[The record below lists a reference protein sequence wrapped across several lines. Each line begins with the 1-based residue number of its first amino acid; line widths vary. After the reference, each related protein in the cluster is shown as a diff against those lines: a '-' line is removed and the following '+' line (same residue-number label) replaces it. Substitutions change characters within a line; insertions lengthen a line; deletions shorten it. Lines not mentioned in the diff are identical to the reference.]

1 MTSKLAKSIGAYA
14 LAYSSPVPRDRVVSN
29 DILMEAL
36 ADTWDGTPHHA
47 QALAAV
53 IRSLSLL
60 SDVNVMPRGARP

>member
-1 MTSKLAKSIGAYA
+1 MTSKLAKSVSAYV
-14 LAYSSPVPRDRVVSN
+14 LAYSSAVPRERVASS
-29 DILMEAL
+29 DILMDAL